1 MNIILIGMPGC
12 GKSTIGVVLAKMLG
26 MDFLDSDVFI
36 QNNEKRKLQEIIDSE
51 GNERFLEIEKENILK
66 IDVDNTV
73 IATGGSIV
81 LKDEA
86 MKHLKKNGK
95 CLFIDV
101 SYHILKKRI
110 FNLDTRG
117 IAMKQGQ
124 TIKDVYNERL
134 PFYKKY
140 ADATIKSGNE
150 NRNETIK
157 KAINIIKKNNF
168 I

>member
-51 GNERFLEIEKENILK
+51 GNEKFLEIEKENILK

-117 IAMKQGQ
+117 IAMKQDQ

>member
-36 QNNEKRKLQEIIDSE
+36 QNNEKRRLQEIIDSE

-95 CLFIDV
+95 CLLIDV

-140 ADATIKSGNE
+140 ADAMIKSGNE

>member
-36 QNNEKRKLQEIIDSE
+36 QNNEKRKLQKIIDSV

-86 MKHLKKNGK
+86 MKHLKKSGK

>member
-150 NRNETIK
+150 DRNETIK
-157 KAINIIKKNNF
+157 KAIDIIKKNNF
-168 I
+168 M